1 MVFWIIDLII
11 SLVCIF
17 DLTCNT
23 EPFIRAMIPDAA
35 YYYVL
40 ILLVIDAIW
49 AFCAIIIKIIKK
61 ARKKSKLARQQQEIG
76 K

>member
-1 MVFWIIDLII
+1 MIFWIIDLII
-11 SLVCIF
+11 SLVF
-17 DLTCNT
+17 ALDAMTD
-23 EPFIRAMIPDAA
+23 EPFMRALLPDPYFAIFMI
-35 YYYVL
+35 
-40 ILLVIDAIW
+40 IIWIDVIW